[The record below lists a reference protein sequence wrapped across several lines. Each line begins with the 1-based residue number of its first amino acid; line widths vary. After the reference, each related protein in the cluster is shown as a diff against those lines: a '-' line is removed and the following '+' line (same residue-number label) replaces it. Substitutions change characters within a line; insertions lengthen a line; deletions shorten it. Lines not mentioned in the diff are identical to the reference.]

1 MATSAARWNSC
12 LKYVTQSRRVYFL
25 NSLLAD
31 GGFGPLSSGDRQPED
46 HRQQV
51 KQRIETMIS
60 YSPARVSRTAYS
72 SSTSLRSPSA

>member
-46 HRQQV
+46 HRQEV
-51 KQRIETMIS
+51 EQRIEHWQLQTE
-60 YSPARVSRTAYS
+60 PLAHVRQLGLHDA
-72 SSTSLRSPSA
+72 L